1 MDYIDRIIA
10 VRVDADDT
18 QRSLGKALDINYVQ
32 WANYERRFNEM
43 PIRYL
48 IKKRIK
54 MKRTVSCRF
63 YITGNLLTNPT
74 PVVTK
79 RLNHL
84 KIFRSGRNPLA

>member
-48 IKKRIK
+48 IKFCQHYG
-54 MKRTVSCRF
+54 VSAD
-63 YITGNLLTNPT
+63 YILGLG
-74 PVVTK
+74 
-79 RLNHL
+79 RDL
-84 KIFRSGRNPLA
+84 KWPR